1 MRSMARADE
10 EQAPAARREEA
21 GSDSDDAE
29 PQKPVNKNKRYRR
42 DKPWDNENIDHWTV
56 RAGWQCGHAGA
67 PWPRSAPAV
76 RCRRYLHAHAHAL
89 AGVRGNDLC
98 VSRLASVLRHHLFC
112 ADREIR
118 AGDNEGAAARYVHAC
133 VGGTRERVGGC
144 CCAVVVCGVS

>member
-76 RCRRYLHAHAHAL
+76 RERAL
-89 AGVRGNDLC
+89 QAVP
-98 VSRLASVLRHHLFC
+98 AC
-112 ADREIR
+112 AC
-118 AGDNEGAAARYVHAC
+118 AC
-133 VGGTRERVGGC
+133 AGGC
-144 CCAVVVCGVS
+144 AWK